1 MKRDSVDPSM
11 MLKAALLTVLIV
23 DDDPMI
29 RQIIMQNLKAVGF
42 QKFLEA
48 ENGSEAHKFVLDPLQ
63 SVDLIICDWEM
74 PKTDGLTL
82 LRAVRTH
89 RTRGDLP
96 FIMVTSQ
103 QSQERMKI
111 TKAAQNE
118 VSAYI
123 VKPFRAET
131 LRQKVFQVLI
141 EAAEKNQGKAG
152 A

>member
-1 MKRDSVDPSM
+1 MKKNDKDREKM
-11 MLKAALLTVLIV
+11 RKASLMTVLVV
-23 DDDPMI
+23 DDDPMV
-29 RQIIMQNLKAVGF
+29 RNIIVQNLKTIGF

-48 ENGSEAHKFVLDPLQ
+48 ANGSDAHKFILDPLQ
-63 SVDLIICDWEM
+63 NVDLIICDWEM
-74 PKTDGLTL
+74 PKTDGLTF

-89 RTRGDLP
+89 RTRHSLP

-131 LRQKVFQVLI
+131 LRQKVFQVLFDAMEKE
-141 EAAEKNQGKAG
+141 EAG
-152 A
+152 

>member
-1 MKRDSVDPSM
+1 MKNEAPVNSV
-11 MLKAALLTVLIV
+11 KAAHLSVLVV
-23 DDDPMI
+23 DDDDMI
-29 RQIIMQNLKAVGF
+29 RQIIIQQLRVIGF

-48 ENGSEAHKFVLDPLQ
+48 SNGTEAFKFILDPLQ
-63 SVDLIICDWEM
+63 RVDIIICDWEM

-89 RTRGDLP
+89 RTRSQTP

-111 TKAAQNE
+111 TKAKKHL
-118 VSAYI
+118 VDAYI

-131 LRQKVFQVLI
+131 LRQKVFQVLF
-141 EAAEKNQGKAG
+141 EALEKKTIAG
-152 A
+152 